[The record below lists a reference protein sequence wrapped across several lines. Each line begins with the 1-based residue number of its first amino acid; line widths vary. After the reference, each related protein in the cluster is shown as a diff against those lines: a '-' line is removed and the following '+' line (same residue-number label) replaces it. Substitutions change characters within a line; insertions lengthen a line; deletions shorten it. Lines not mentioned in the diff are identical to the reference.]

1 MEKKIILGICIV
13 LLLFCAMETATA
25 KTWYV
30 DDSGG
35 ADFTKIQDAIDVA
48 TDGDII
54 IVSDGTYI
62 VNNIKVDKRLTIESR
77 NGFANCIIIQS
88 PIPKEY
94 GWQDEHVFEVSVDH
108 VNIIGFTVKGTA
120 KPNHPYSSHGP
131 SGIYLNNASYCNISN
146 SIASSNIVAGIFL
159 DCSNNN
165 VIRNN
170 IASDNSEGIFLQH
183 SSNNAIINNI
193 VSSNKFS
200 GICLCVHS
208 VNNTVMNNID
218 SKGFEYLRFYDS
230 NNNTFVNNTKGIYEI
245 TPPSLTPE
253 IPKDYYDETA
263 EALSPTPLEGWGWL
277 DFKAVNKP
285 LNEPIKIPDEITK
298 SIIDNYEKKKINTL
312 KISPTDFAVYISVGS
327 TESKSVKPY
336 LVYLDTDGD
345 DKPEELAAV
354 YNYPYKDTLFFDEF
368 SNIEGHYKFIPY
380 GYVKNQYGGFGVV
393 INPFDALE
401 NLGGV
406 HKLIYIENPDEV
418 RIIDKTIPWKD
429 AIGKTPAE
437 LGLDKDDK
445 EIFGRTPS
453 QTSSPAETTPSEV
466 PTGEEKGIPGF
477 EAIFSITGLLAVT
490 YVLRRRDK

>member
-1 MEKKIILGICIV
+1 MKKKIILGICIV

-48 TDGDII
+48 NEGDTI

-131 SGIYLNNASYCNISN
+131 SGIYLNNASYCSISN
-146 SIASSNIVAGIFL
+146 SIANSNIVAGIFL

-170 IASDNSEGIFLQH
+170 IASDNSEDIFLQH

-208 VNNTVMNNID
+208 VNNTVMDNID

-230 NNNTFVNNTKGIYEI
+230 NNNTFVNNTKGISEI

-263 EALSPTPLEGWGWL
+263 EGMGCTNPASVMGY
-277 DFKAVNKP
+277 DSIKAIDKS
-285 LNEPIKIPDEITK
+285 LNEPIKIPDEITDMVMK
-298 SIIDNYEKKKINTL
+298 RVYIDKGKTRVGTI
-312 KISPTDFAVYISVGS
+312 KISPTDFAVWMGVASA
-327 TESKSVKPY
+327 ESKLIKPY
-336 LVYLDTDGD
+336 LVYLDVDGD
-345 DKPEELAAV
+345 GRPEQLAAI
-354 YNYPYKDTLFFDEF
+354 YNYPYADWVAADEF
-368 SNIEGHYKFIPY
+368 EPQLEGHFIKARG
-380 GYVKNQYGGFGVV
+380 GYV
-393 INPFDALE
+393 INPFDTQKE
-401 NLGGV
+401 LGDV
-406 HKLIYIENPDEV
+406 HNLIYIENPDKIQV
-418 RIIDKTIPWKD
+418 LPDKTIPWKD

-437 LGLDKDDK
+437 IGLDKDDRG
-445 EIFGRTPS
+445 IFGRTPS
-453 QTSSPAETTPSEV
+453 QTSSPAQTAPPSGI
-466 PTGEEKGIPGF
+466 PTGEENGIPGF
-477 EAIFSITGLLAVT
+477 EAIFAIVGLLAVA
-490 YVLRRRDK
+490 YILRRLNK